1 MAKTEEKTNDY
12 RLERKKR
19 LAKAA
24 KTRKQG
30 GVDATKVVSIIVYA
44 ICIVAVVG
52 LCCFGLYQ
60 FGVPQKIMPALTV
73 GDKTYSVAE
82 YSYYYTTVYHSYAN
96 SQNSLGMALFD
107 TSKDPAAQT
116 TTNDD
121 GETVT
126 YDELFRDQVKKNLES
141 ADYYL
146 KKAKAEGVTL
156 SQENQDEIDHQ
167 ISELESYAK
176 QYGYSASRYISV
188 LYGKGLNVKKFR
200 SLLED
205 QFLVSQ
211 YATDASEEIMKG
223 ISDEEIEAKYAE
235 DPSAYQLVDIRLLGM
250 SFPKADDADGEAA
263 ASTATGTDAA
273 TNTDAATATATDAAS
288 SAGKAAVE
296 ARGAEMLAKIT
307 DEASFIELAKEYCD
321 EGDRETFESDTAS
334 LVKGLKKSIVSSNIG
349 ADLADWL
356 FDAARQ
362 TGDKRTYSTD
372 DYAYV
377 IYLIKPAYR
386 SEEPLVSAR
395 HILISFD
402 SVKSELESQ
411 TEADATATDA
421 AALEDTTVKTVN
433 ASDGTKVSNEG
444 TEYSSAVVLK
454 AYEQAKEVLDL
465 YEKGEKTE
473 ETFAQLAEQYSA
485 DTGSVG
491 EDASNGGGGLYK
503 DITRG
508 QMVAPFENWVYD
520 ASRQPGDTGIV
531 MTNYGWHVMYFVSK
545 ADEPSWKADIRSSIG
560 EGLVASNTDAILE
573 EIGDITTEKAF
584 YKFACKSVLKNIN
597 KLYVSSANANS

>member
-1 MAKTEEKTNDY
+1 MAKNEEKANDY

-24 KTRKQG
+24 KTRKKG
-30 GVDATKVVSIIVYA
+30 GDSTKVVSIIVYA
-44 ICIVAVVG
+44 VCIALVLA

-60 FGVPQKIMPALTV
+60 FGVPQKVMPALKV
-73 GDKTYSVAE
+73 GDRTYSVAE
-82 YSYYYTTVYHSYAN
+82 YSYYYTTVFQTYAN
-96 SQNSLGMALFD
+96 SQNSLGIALYD
-107 TSKDPAAQT
+107 SSKDPASQT
-116 TTNDD
+116 TTDED
-121 GETVT
+121 GNTIT
-126 YDELFRDQVKKNLES
+126 YDELFRNKVKENLET
-141 ADYYL
+141 ANYYL
-146 KKAKAEGVTL
+146 AKAKADGMTL
-156 SQENQDEIDHQ
+156 SDESKSEIDST

-200 SLLED
+200 SLLEE

-211 YATDASEEIMKG
+211 YTSDETDGILSA

-235 DPSAYQLVDIRLLGM
+235 DPTAYQLVDIRLLGM
-250 SFPKADDADGEAA
+250 SLPKADSA
-263 ASTATGTDAA
+263 ATGTDAA
-273 TNTDAATATATDAAS
+273 SATDAVTADQ
-288 SAGKAAVE
+288 AAVE
-296 ARGAEMLAKIT
+296 ARAEEMLGRVT
-307 DEASFIELAKEYCD
+307 NEASFIQLAKEYCD

-356 FDAARQ
+356 FDAARK

-377 IYLIKPAYR
+377 IYLINPAYR

-411 TEADATATDA
+411 TATDATATDA
-421 AALEDTTVKTVN
+421 ATGTDAGELDDTTVRTVE
-433 ASDGTKVSNEG
+433 ASDGTKVTNAD
-444 TEYSSAVVLK
+444 TTYSAKVVLE
-454 AYEQAKEVLDL
+454 AYEQAKDILDQ
-465 YEKGEKTE
+465 YKNGEQTAE
-473 ETFAQLAEQYSA
+473 AFGQLAEQYSA

-491 EDASNGGGGLYK
+491 ENATNGGGGLYT
-503 DITRG
+503 DIPRG
-508 QMVAPFENWVYD
+508 QMVAPFEDWVYD
-520 ASRQPGDTGIV
+520 ESRQPGDTGIV
-531 MTNYGWHVMYFVSK
+531 MTNYGWHVMYFVSRE
-545 ADEPSWKADIRSSIG
+545 DEPSWKADIRHDIG
-560 EGLVASNTDAILE
+560 DGLVASNTDAIQE

-584 YKFACKSVLKNIN
+584 YSFACKSVLKNIN
-597 KLYVSSANANS
+597 KLYVSAASANS

>member
-30 GVDATKVVSIIVYA
+30 GADSTKIVSIIIYA
-44 ICIVAVVG
+44 ICIVAVLA

-60 FGVPQKIMPALTV
+60 FGVPQKVMPALKV
-73 GDKTYSVAE
+73 GDKTYTVAE
-82 YSYYYTTVYHSYAN
+82 YSFYYTNVYHTYAN
-96 SQNSLGMALFD
+96 SQNSLGIALFD
-107 TSKDPAAQT
+107 STKDPAAQT
-116 TTNDD
+116 TTDED
-121 GETVT
+121 GNTIT
-126 YDELFRDQVKKNLES
+126 YDELFRNQVKETLEN

-146 KKAKAEGVTL
+146 KKAKADGITL
-156 SQENQDEIDHQ
+156 SEDNKAAIDEE
-167 ISELESYAK
+167 ISELANYAN
-176 QYGYSASRYISV
+176 QYGYSTSRYISV
-188 LYGKGLNVKKFR
+188 LYGKGLNEKKFR
-200 SLLED
+200 SLLEN

-211 YATDASEEIMKG
+211 VASAESETILSG

-235 DPSAYQLVDIRLLGM
+235 DPTAYQLVDIRLLGM
-250 SFPKADDADGEAA
+250 SLPKADSA
-263 ASTATGTDAA
+263 ATGTDAA
-273 TNTDAATATATDAAS
+273 SATDAVA
-288 SAGKAAVE
+288 ADRAAVE
-296 ARGAEMLAKIT
+296 ARGEEMLGRIT

-356 FDAARQ
+356 FDAARK

-377 IYLIKPAYR
+377 IYLINPAYR
-386 SEEPLVSAR
+386 SEEALVSAR

-411 TEADATATDA
+411 TATDATATDA
-421 AALEDTTVKTVN
+421 ATGTDAGELDDTTVRTVE
-433 ASDGTKVSNEG
+433 ASDGTKVTNAD
-444 TEYSSAVVLK
+444 TTYSAKVVLE
-454 AYEQAKEVLDL
+454 AYEQAKDILDQ
-465 YEKGEKTE
+465 YKNGEQTAE
-473 ETFAQLAEQYSA
+473 AFGQLAEQYSA

-491 EDASNGGGGLYK
+491 ENATNGGGGLYT
-503 DITRG
+503 DIPRG
-508 QMVAPFENWVYD
+508 QMVAPFEDWVYD
-520 ASRQPGDTGIV
+520 ESRQPGDTGIV
-531 MTNYGWHVMYFVSK
+531 MTNYGWHVMYFVSRE
-545 ADEPSWKADIRSSIG
+545 DEPSWKADIRHDIG
-560 EGLVASNTDAILE
+560 DGLVASNTDAIQE

-584 YKFACKSVLKNIN
+584 YSFACKSVLKNIN
-597 KLYVSSANANS
+597 KLYVSAASANS